1 MTAPR
6 AVQPD
11 GWAAPRGYANGIL
24 ASGKLLFVAGQV
36 GWDEQS
42 QFQSEDF
49 VEQTRQALR
58 NIVAV
63 VATAGGQ
70 PAHIVRLTWYVV
82 DKQEYLA
89 RRRDVGRAYRDIIGE
104 HYPAMSL
111 VEVSSLL
118 EDVARVEI
126 EATAVIPDASES
138 AT

>member
-1 MTAPR
+1 MAPPR

-11 GWAAPRGYANGIL
+11 GWVAPRGYANGIL
-24 ASGKLLFVAGQV
+24 TSGKLLFVAGQV
-36 GWDEQS
+36 GWDEQA

-49 VEQTRQALR
+49 VEQTHQALR

-89 RRRDVGRAYRDIIGE
+89 RRREVGRAYRDVIGE

-111 VEVSSLL
+111 V
-118 EDVARVEI
+118 
-126 EATAVIPDASES
+126 
-138 AT
+138 